1 MSAGDE
7 MRVEK
12 ITFIPCI
19 KPSLKTSLNSAPTEE
34 QRRAER
40 VLPLSLPDDVSK
52 KPDPDHRP
60 PAGTGQSTRQTSGP
74 LRLSQAGDRCVAPL
88 FKRGVGG
95 GGRRVETRHAM
106 EK

>member
-34 QRRAER
+34 RRLARLGER

-52 KPDPDHRP
+52 NPDPDPRL
-60 PAGTGQSTRQTSGP
+60 ARVSP
-74 LRLSQAGDRCVAPL
+74 LAR
-88 FKRGVGG
+88 
-95 GGRRVETRHAM
+95 
-106 EK
+106 